1 MTLVSGIQH
10 DDEVI
15 TPIYPSDT
23 IQHYSIIDCTSY
35 SVPYGPM
42 TIFIIGYLY
51 FLVPFFKK
59 SSVL

>member
-51 FLVPFFKK
+51 FLVPFF
-59 SSVL
+59 